1 MKRTLSL
8 AAGFAAGYVVG
19 AHAGREQYEQ
29 IQQRVRQL
37 GEIPAVAETR
47 AALRGRID
55 SASHAVAGK
64 IAETPSDG
72 VEESAP
78 VTGATGIA
86 GISSV
91 PAQTKRNVRGSGA
104 GTDSATD
111 SESSDNAPT
120 GRRTVFP
127 ATGIHDGGA
136 DGVVP

>member
-19 AHAGREQYEQ
+19 AHAGREKYEQ
-29 IQQRVRQL
+29 IQQQVRRF
-37 GEIPAVAETR
+37 GGIPAVAETR

-55 SASHAVAGK
+55 SASHAVAEK
-64 IAETPSDG
+64 IAETPADS

-78 VTGATGIA
+78 VAGARGIS

-91 PAQTKRNVRGSGA
+91 PAQTKRNSRSSV
-104 GTDSATD
+104 TDSATEID
-111 SESSDNAPT
+111 SDDNPPA

-127 ATGIHDGGA
+127 ATGIHDGGT